1 MKTFLK
7 TFTGADQ
14 LEVEKS
20 RLEAF
25 LSAVPG
31 EYCGFSTD
39 GIAIYSPGFLNYLG
53 LEKIETIHDIQRVI
67 THDGLVSAF
76 QYLRE
81 SQKSFLIKTQK
92 KSLGTPS
99 QENNKQFFE
108 IEGTYGAALTGKD
121 HFYILWVRD
130 VSQQH
135 QEILTLDE
143 ARENAEIEGRKL
155 QAISDKVP
163 IGLSLRDE
171 HGKLTWCN
179 LAYATYSEDT
189 PANIV
194 VNQHELKIKFKDKK
208 FSLKELAET
217 ARQTGKRQREKAY
230 IVSGGKRK
238 PVMVNQY
245 PFGNPVKTLG
255 LIVDIAREEE
265 LEVATKRHLSANQT
279 LLEQLRSA
287 IAIFGSEQQ
296 LEFYN
301 SAFAQL
307 WGLEDQWLNTQP
319 TLGEILEQLRETRRL
334 PEQADFRSYKKTW
347 LDMFTN
353 LIDPH
358 EDMLYLPDD
367 SALRLL
373 IIPHPMGGLMMT
385 FEDVSSRLQ
394 LESSYNTLIAV
405 QKETLDNLTEG
416 VAVFGSDGRLKLF
429 NPSYSQLW
437 GLHPEDMEGEPHVTT
452 LVNKKE
458 GFFLPEEWESSKER
472 LISHAIERR
481 IQEGRIDRADDTLIE
496 YTTVPLPDGGVLV
509 SYYDVTD
516 SVKVEKALREK
527 NAALEQAEKLKT
539 DFLANVSYQLRT
551 PLNAVMG
558 FAEILHNEYFG
569 ELNDKQ
575 KEYSSSIQ
583 DAGNRLVHLID
594 DILDLATIEAGY
606 LNLTPE
612 EFDVYHTLNGLY
624 ELSKE
629 WGLQKHITVE
639 MDCPKNI
646 GTIIADQRRI
656 KQILLNL
663 IHNSINFTPE
673 KGKINLYATKN
684 KAADQIIITV
694 RDTGIG
700 IKEEDINRI
709 FEPFERMDDTVNAK
723 ASRDVSSNALLR
735 GAGLGLSIVKNITEL
750 HGGTVE
756 IESEIDKGT
765 AVHITL
771 PIKSDL

>member
-1 MKTFLK
+1 MKSFLK
-7 TFTGADQ
+7 TFTGAEQ
-14 LEVEKS
+14 LEIEKS

-39 GIAIYSPGFLNYLG
+39 GTAIYSQGFLDYFG
-53 LEKIETIHDIQRVI
+53 LKKIETVHDIQGVI
-67 THDGLVSAF
+67 THDGLVSSF
-76 QYLRE
+76 QELRE
-81 SQKSFLIKTQK
+81 TRKSFLIKTQK
-92 KSLGTPS
+92 KLI
-99 QENNKQFFE
+99 NNTSSNAQKQFFE
-108 IEGTYGAALTGKD
+108 IEGTCGEAITGND

-130 VSQQH
+130 VSQQ
-135 QEILTLDE
+135 QQDITALEG

-179 LAYATYSEDT
+179 LAYANYAEES
-189 PANIV
+189 PADIV
-194 VNQHELKIKFKDKK
+194 ISQNELKVKFKDKK
-208 FSLKELAET
+208 NSLKELAEA
-217 ARQTGKRQREKAY
+217 ARQSGKRQREKAY

-307 WGLEDQWLNTQP
+307 WGLEDQWLNTNP

-367 SALRLL
+367 SALRFL

-458 GFFLPEEWESSKER
+458 VFFTPEEWEDCKEQ
-472 LISHAIERR
+472 LIGHAIQRS
-481 IQEGRIDRADDTLIE
+481 IQEGRIDRADDILIE

-509 SYYDVTD
+509 SYYDATD

-569 ELNDKQ
+569 TLNDKQ

-583 DAGNRLVHLID
+583 DAGERLVHLID

-612 EFDVYHTLNGLY
+612 EFDVYQTLNGLY

-639 MDCPKNI
+639 IDCPKDI
-646 GTIIADQRRI
+646 GTLIADQRRI

-673 KGKINLYATKN
+673 KGQIWLCATKN
-684 KAADQIIITV
+684 EETNQIIITV

-700 IKEEDINRI
+700 IKDEDMSRI
-709 FEPFERMDDTVNAK
+709 FEPFERMDDNGSTEK
-723 ASRDVSSNALLR
+723 RKDISSNALLR

-750 HGGTVE
+750 HGGSVS
-756 IESEIDKGT
+756 IESEIDQGT

-771 PIKSDL
+771 PIETVL